1 MSSARSVA
9 LAALGLTGCATSS
22 FTLVYCEDDAGDVSH
37 CDCSRARREAPGGRL
52 ERIEVRE
59 HARGGSLAWRHQDGL
74 DRQFV
79 LRGRWLVLRIDS
91 RSDGPLSVQ
100 TWLDCDRVDV
110 PGEVVHREIARD
122 PSGMHEHEFLVLF
135 AGSPGLLGT
144 ETPVCRMHVA
154 LTDGDGWGLT
164 RMVESV
170 YFVEYVTRAG
180 PFEGMTWGVAI
191 ADDEAPMPRALRDR
205 LAPPPPPPAPNLC
218 VVGAA
223 EE

>member
-1 MSSARSVA
+1 MRSAA
-9 LAALGLTGCATSS
+9 LAALGLAGCATSP
-22 FTLVYCEDDAGDVSH
+22 FTLVYCEDGEGDLSH
-37 CDCSRARREAPGGRL
+37 CACSRAHREVLGGRL
-52 ERIEVRE
+52 VSVDVRE
-59 HARGGSLAWRHQDGL
+59 HTRGGGPARRVHEGI

-164 RMVESV
+164 RLVESV